1 MKKKRKIIMKI
12 RVATP
17 NDYDEIYQVVKD
29 AFKTAQVSDG
39 NEQDFVVALR
49 QKETFIPELELVAV
63 ADGKIVGHVM
73 LSEQEVKAKD
83 GVRNFLL
90 LAPLS
95 VAFEYRNQGIGG
107 ALMEAAF
114 KKAVAMEHH
123 AVFLVGN
130 PDYYARYGFRQIAT
144 FGMKNKSDIPD
155 QFILGQ
161 ELISGVLEDL
171 EGELEIKE

>member
-1 MKKKRKIIMKI
+1 MKI

-17 NDYDEIYQVVKD
+17 NDYDEIYQVVKE

-63 ADGKIVGHVM
+63 ADEKIVGHVM

-95 VAFEYRNQGIGG
+95 VAFDYRNQGIGG

-114 KKAVAMEHH
+114 KKAVTMEHH
-123 AVFLVGN
+123 AVFLV
-130 PDYYARYGFRQIAT
+130 
-144 FGMKNKSDIPD
+144 
-155 QFILGQ
+155 
-161 ELISGVLEDL
+161 
-171 EGELEIKE
+171 